1 MAHQPVG
8 AGFSFATNQTSASQ
22 TFTVQ
27 SDTLRVVAKNAGQHV
42 AIGTTGPA
50 TTTDYYVPANSS
62 ATLNLGRVV
71 LSELL
76 ELQRELQQSLHSQRE
91 WVIHSKLMM

>member
-62 ATLNLGRVV
+62 ATLNLGRVSSIRV
-71 LSELL
+71 AGITWEIVTGKQL
-76 ELQRELQQSLHSQRE
+76 
-91 WVIHSKLMM
+91 